1 MAINN
6 VLLNVPVVA
15 LLVVVSLHV
24 DAKHFK
30 YNGVVSGRMTRN
42 NLHMSPIT
50 LHRGAGKNLLLVKLK
65 GVVLGSR
72 SVIPPCSYWSTCCIP
87 NYVHVYLH

>member
-1 MAINN
+1 MDDN
-6 VLLNVPVVA
+6 VLKVPDFA
-15 LLVVVSLHV
+15 LLVVLSLHV
-24 DAKHFK
+24 DAKHYKF
-30 YNGVVSGRMTRN
+30 NSAVSGRMTRN
-42 NLHMSPIT
+42 NLLVFPT